1 VKKRRPKP
9 FDLMT
14 RPRHKLRNAL
24 KNGGPK
30 GKAA

>member
-1 VKKRRPKP
+1 LKKRLPKP
-9 FDLMT
+9 LDLMT
-14 RPRHKLRNAL
+14 RPLHKLRNAL